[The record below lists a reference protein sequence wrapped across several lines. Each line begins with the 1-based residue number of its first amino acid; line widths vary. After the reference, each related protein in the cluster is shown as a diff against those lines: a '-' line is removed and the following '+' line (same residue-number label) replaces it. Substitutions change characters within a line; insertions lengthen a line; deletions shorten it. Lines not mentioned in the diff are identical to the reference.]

1 MNQLVTF
8 TSRAPALASAA
19 GERASYRFFEFFTA
33 QVRNPNTRRAYARE
47 LACPRHVK
55 NRSVHWIIR
64 FTRAVQGGNNIGT
77 ALNISS
83 RTARSCEKARK
94 P

>member
-33 QVRNPNTRRAYARE
+33 QIRKPHTRRAYARE
-47 LACPRHVK
+47 LVCPHHVK
-55 NRSVHWIIR
+55 NRTVHLIIC
-64 FTRAVQGGNNIGT
+64 FTRGV
-77 ALNISS
+77 
-83 RTARSCEKARK
+83 
-94 P
+94 